1 MIAAAI
7 IDVGNPTGQSGGGS
21 GQGAPTAN
29 FSWTPKLVY
38 KGAQVTFHNTS
49 TGSTPMSW
57 SWSVNGSQV
66 AVSQDFTYYP
76 SANFLCELT
85 ATNSQ
90 GSNSDYQYITVN
102 TNQ

>member
-1 MIAAAI
+1 
-7 IDVGNPTGQSGGGS
+7 
-21 GQGAPTAN
+21 
-29 FSWTPKLVY
+29 
-38 KGAQVTFHNTS
+38 
-49 TGSTPMSW
+49 MSW